1 MQQLGTFANFRAC
14 PSHQSSASF
23 LYQSA
28 HYTNSQE
35 LKVNDKPPPLP
46 SGSRH
51 KSNRMVRK
59 PLLPIASSVLDTL
72 QLDMATLLQS
82 NLPAHSGISSLQA
95 HTGGLPDHDR
105 PVMQHPQHLNNTSP
119 PTKSELWGVLFCF
132 LFFFCCVCLNFDVLE
147 VLVDCEMVI

>member
-1 MQQLGTFANFRAC
+1 
-14 PSHQSSASF
+14 
-23 LYQSA
+23 
-28 HYTNSQE
+28 
-35 LKVNDKPPPLP
+35 
-46 SGSRH
+46 
-51 KSNRMVRK
+51 MVRK

-119 PTKSELWGVLFCF
+119 PTKSEFSKRDFILIIVF
-132 LFFFCCVCLNFDVLE
+132 LFVVFVLI
-147 VLVDCEMVI
+147 LIFLKGGLKAK